1 MGPTEVPE
9 GSTTIA
15 MFADPEGH
23 LVGLLKTE
31 S

>member
-1 MGPTEVPE
+1 MEPSEVPE
-9 GSTTIA
+9 GPTIA

-23 LVGLLKTE
+23 LVGLLKTD

>member
-1 MGPTEVPE
+1 VPE
-9 GSTTIA
+9 GPTIA

-23 LVGLLKTE
+23 LVGLLKAD

>member
-1 MGPTEVPE
+1 MGPTEVPD
-9 GSTTIA
+9 GPTIA

-23 LVGLLKTE
+23 FVGLLKGQ

>member
-1 MGPTEVPE
+1 MRPTEVPE
-9 GSTTIA
+9 GPTIA

-23 LVGLLKTE
+23 VVGLLKID